1 MRIVFLL
8 ALVSLLILGAQDSS
22 FAQKP
27 KLVLKE
33 AQREY
38 KTLNDIKAIL
48 VNESDKSIY
57 LLPED
62 CGEACVWL
70 FYMNKTWSQSMSS
83 GCVESDTS
91 IEIKSGESYKIPS
104 LVWRPLR
111 TYEGKL
117 IERKNFPGKYKIEM
131 RYSLTLIKRLGKPQL
146 RQRVSVTSE
155 EFIIVQ

>member
-1 MRIVFLL
+1 MRIFLLL
-8 ALVSLLILGAQDSS
+8 ALASLLILVTQSTS
-22 FAQKP
+22 FAQQP
-27 KLVLKE
+27 KLILKD

-38 KTLNDIKAIL
+38 KNLDEIKPVF
-48 VNESDKSIY
+48 VNESDKPIY

-62 CGEACVWL
+62 CGEARVWL

-83 GCVESDTS
+83 GCIESDTS
-91 IEIKSGESYKIPS
+91 IEIKPGESYKIPS

-131 RYSLTLIKRLGKPQL
+131 RYSLSPINRSGNPQL
-146 RQRVSVTSE
+146 RQTMSATSE